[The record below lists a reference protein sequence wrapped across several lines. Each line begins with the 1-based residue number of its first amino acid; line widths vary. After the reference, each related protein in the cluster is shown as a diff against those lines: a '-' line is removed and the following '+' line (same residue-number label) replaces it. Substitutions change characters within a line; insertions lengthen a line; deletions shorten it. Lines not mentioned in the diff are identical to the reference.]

1 MAEWFRLA
9 CTRSIVRRACRYA
22 IGVGTLLILI
32 NHGDAILR
40 RELSLSRLLRMVLT
54 VTVPYAVSTASSVSA
69 MRERSRVERATALE
83 Q

>member
-1 MAEWFRLA
+1 VAEWFQLA

-40 RELSLSRLLRMVLT
+40 RELSLTRVLRIALT
-54 VTVPYAVSTASSVSA
+54 VTVPYVVSTASSVSA
-69 MRERSRVERATALE
+69 MREKRPASQETAI
-83 Q
+83 